1 MPSVFIAFER
11 EVALTLALSL
21 TFIVLFVFKF
31 YFELED
37 NYNTV
42 LVSATHQHKSAMGIN
57 MSLSSWTCFPLP
69 TISHSSKASQSTRVE
84 FPESY
89 SKFPLGVYFTYGN
102 VYVLGFLGGSNSKES
117 TGNVGDPGLIPWL
130 GRSPVEA
137 NGHPLQ
143 YSCLENSMGRGAWW
157 ATVHEVTK
165 SQTRLRD

>member
-1 MPSVFIAFER
+1 VPSVLIAFER

-31 YFELED
+31 YFKWED

-42 LVSATHQHKSAMGIN
+42 LVSAIHQHKSAMAIN
-57 MSLSSWTCFPLP
+57 MSLSSWTCFPPP
-69 TISHSSKASQSTRVE
+69 TISHSSKLSQSTWVE

-102 VYVLGFLGGSNSKES
+102 VYVLGFLGGSNSKDS
-117 TGNVGDPGLIPWL
+117 ACTVGDPGLIPGL

-137 NGHPLQ
+137 NGNPLQ
-143 YSCLENSMGRGAWW
+143 YSCLENSMGRGACW

-165 SQTRLRD
+165 SRTQLRD